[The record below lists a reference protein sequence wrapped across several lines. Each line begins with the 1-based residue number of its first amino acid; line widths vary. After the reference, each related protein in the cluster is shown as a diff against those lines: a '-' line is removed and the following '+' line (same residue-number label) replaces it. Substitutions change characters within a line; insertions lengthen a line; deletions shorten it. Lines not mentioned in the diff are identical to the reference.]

1 MDMASRGRIR
11 GGEKRNRV
19 GVGVG
24 VGDGGKSAARDGER
38 NEVAKV
44 GKVSSARRQAAATR
58 KKE

>member
-11 GGEKRNRV
+11 GGEKGTGLESGLESRRRWREMCR
-19 GVGVG
+19 
-24 VGDGGKSAARDGER
+24 ARGER

-44 GKVSSARRQAAATR
+44 GKLSRQAAASR